1 MCTGKRE
8 REQHQPVQAI
18 PASTT
23 SETER
28 IRDQP
33 DPRNSCP
40 DILDQGAI
48 QDIAGLFKDQ
58 AGYEEQVSEEGSLP
72 GLTRKS
78 KEDSTAYEDSQDDS
92 GDEGYSDWKKSTNNT
107 WVPTRKRNNRLEGE
121 DSSTDSEDKDE
132 ERHASGRGGH
142 TDRMDSPGQVL
153 MRRLANRLEKSR
165 AARQTLGARPRPEP
179 IYTSSEYNSKED
191 WTCEDTCTDDP
202 DHQRRQ
208 KISAEDDLVKPD
220 GRQTRTRPTPP
231 CDREHE
237 ASNPAPPAQTRL
249 SKPLSEDRT
258 TLISFMLYFICL
270 LYVTE

>member
-8 REQHQPVQAI
+8 REQHQPV
-18 PASTT
+18 
-23 SETER
+23 
-28 IRDQP
+28 
-33 DPRNSCP
+33 
-40 DILDQGAI
+40 
-48 QDIAGLFKDQ
+48 
-58 AGYEEQVSEEGSLP
+58 SEEGSLP
-72 GLTRKS
+72 GLTSKS

-107 WVPTRKRNNRLEGE
+107 WVPTRKRNHRLE

-153 MRRLANRLEKSR
+153 MRRLANRLEKSQ
-165 AARQTLGARPRPEP
+165 AACQTLGARPRPEP

-208 KISAEDDLVKPD
+208 KISAEDDLVKLD
-220 GRQTRTRPTPP
+220 GWQTQTRPTPP

-249 SKPLSEDRT
+249 SKPLSDDRT